1 MDTNLRARGF
11 LKSAA
16 LPILLLSWLPAA
28 ADTFQA
34 PDYVQ
39 AQMGGRF
46 QYSWSYIVGSN
57 PFLVAAYGWNS
68 LENTTSGV
76 TADCFCLEF
85 CTVQPGYTIRFLVD
99 GTLTNAADPGLVENW
114 VAGCNTGGGRRL
126 TVILPPTTT
135 DAADPAFD
143 RGFRL
148 SNSPNPC
155 RDHTVFHYSLP
166 ESGPAELR
174 LFDATGRWIATP
186 LRGLQEAGTHSVTWK
201 LIGPGGE
208 RLPRGV
214 YLARLDFNGLVRVLR
229 IPVIY

>member
-1 MDTNLRARGF
+1 MDTNLRARG
-11 LKSAA
+11 LLMSAA

-34 PDYVQ
+34 PDFVQ
-39 AQMGGRF
+39 AQVGGRF
-46 QYSWSYIVGSN
+46 QYSWRYIVGSN
-57 PFLVAAYGWNS
+57 PFPVAAYGWGGV
-68 LENTTSGV
+68 ENTTLGV

-85 CTVQPGYTIRFLVD
+85 CTVQPGDTIRFLVD
-99 GTLTNAADPGLVENW
+99 GTLTDTTKPGLVDNW
-114 VAGCNTGGGRRL
+114 VAGCSTGGGHRL
-126 TVILPPTTT
+126 TVILPLGTA
-135 DAADPAFD
+135 DAKGPAFD

-148 SNSPNPC
+148 ANSPNPC
-155 RDHTVFHYSLP
+155 RDQTVFHYSLP

-201 LIGPGGE
+201 LTGPSGE

-214 YLARLDFNGLVRVLR
+214 YLARLVFDGRVRVLR